1 MDDGVTVII
10 PTLGTRPRELERAID
25 SLTSQRNIKVIPSV
39 IVNGC
44 RYDPDLVARLERAPG
59 LRCHRIESAGVSNA
73 RLEGRRLVETAHFA
87 FLDDD
92 DELLPDALRLRLD
105 ALQKTDADVVV
116 TNGYREENGERQLI
130 FSKFDRYP
138 DDPARALLEE
148 NWLASAG
155 GLFRTDAV
163 SEQILDG
170 LPDFL
175 EMTFIA
181 FLLTQQHVVVRLN
194 RPTFVIHAGAAEQ
207 ASESWAYLKEMPIV
221 LQRMQSVTTR
231 KDLLSRLKRRRAAAL
246 HQASTKALGHRNMLA
261 AWKYHL
267 HSLAVGDGLRY
278 LPYTRHIVL
287 GRHPP

>member
-1 MDDGVTVII
+1 MNDGVTVII
-10 PTLGTRPRELERAID
+10 PTLGTRPQELERAID
-25 SLTSQRNIKVIPSV
+25 SVTSQLGVKAIPLV

-44 RYDPDLVARLERAPG
+44 RYEADLVTRLERTPG
-59 LRCHRIESAGVSNA
+59 LCCHRIERAGVSNA
-73 RLEGRRLVETAHFA
+73 RLEGRRLVETSHFA

-92 DELLPDALRLRLD
+92 DELLADALRLRLD
-105 ALQKTDADVVV
+105 TLQRTNADVVV
-116 TNGYREENGERQLI
+116 TNGYREENGERRLI
-130 FSKFDRYP
+130 FSKFDRHP

-155 GLFRTDAV
+155 GLFRTDIV
-163 SEQILDG
+163 GEQILDG

-181 FLLTQQHVVVRLN
+181 FLLTQRHVVFRLN
-194 RPTFVIHAGAAEQ
+194 RPTFIIHAGAAEQ
-207 ASESWAYLKEMPIV
+207 ASESWAYLKEMPMV
-221 LQRMQSVTTR
+221 LQRMQSQTTR
-231 KDLLSRLKRRRAAAL
+231 KDLQSRLKQRRAAAL

>member
-1 MDDGVTVII
+1 MNDGVTVII
-10 PTLGTRPRELERAID
+10 PTLGKRPEELERAID
-25 SLTSQRNIKVIPSV
+25 SVTSQLDVEAIPMV
-39 IVNGC
+39 VVNG
-44 RYDPDLVARLERAPG
+44 RRFDADLVAQLERTPG
-59 LRCHRIESAGVSNA
+59 LYCHRIESAGVSNA
-73 RLEGRRLVETAHFA
+73 RLEGRRLVETSHFA

-92 DELLPDALRLRLD
+92 DELLPDALCLRLD

-116 TNGYREENGERQLI
+116 TNGYREASGERQLI
-130 FSKFDRYP
+130 FSKFDRHP

-163 SEQILDG
+163 GEEILDG
-170 LPDFL
+170 LPNFL

-181 FLLTQQHVVVRLN
+181 FLLTQRHVVFRLN
-194 RPTFVIHAGAAEQ
+194 RPTFIIHAGATDQ
-207 ASESWAYLKEMPIV
+207 ASESWEYLQEMPKV
-221 LQRMQSVTTR
+221 LQRMQSVTKR
-231 KDLLSRLKRRRAAAL
+231 KDLQSRLRRRRAAAL
-246 HQASTKALGHRNMLA
+246 HQASAKALRYRNLLA

-267 HSLAVGDGLRY
+267 HSLAIGDGLRY